1 MSTRI
6 SPEDRSLASERGPG
20 ISRSGNITFNRDKNV
35 RNLAASV
42 SCGSASVRGDEMRCA
57 KAERNRDHVSFREFQ
72 VNASLSFYEGYKR
85 DPVAVQSDA
94 LAHHTGG
101 YAFDDYAHESVKIS
115 RWAIGSANRNAFW
128 AQAQDDGR
136 AGLD

>member
-1 MSTRI
+1 
-6 SPEDRSLASERGPG
+6 
-20 ISRSGNITFNRDKNV
+20 
-35 RNLAASV
+35 
-42 SCGSASVRGDEMRCA
+42 MRCA
-57 KAERNRDHVSFREFQ
+57 EAERNRDHVSFRQFQ

-101 YAFDDYAHESVKIS
+101 NAFDDYARESVKIS

-136 AGLD
+136 AGLDLSRDFHPDLFDPNAGQAARAVLDHTG